1 MIQIRRHVIIPD
13 FMSVRVMAPQAAV
26 DWWLSGGINAAN
38 AIVVYQPK
46 GAASYAASLVN
57 LANPGTYDAYAGSAP
72 TWAAGTGWTFNG
84 STQYLYAHSS
94 GFSDLVSNGAYTF
107 CIRFACDG
115 NVSVRQAIFADW
127 DAAGANHSVCAEI
140 GGYLQTAA
148 HLTTTQRRTAVGTD
162 YLDSGES
169 AVSTVLVNVG
179 VTWLGVISL
188 TRNIYTDGVFRA
200 TDTPNVMANG
210 TQLAIGRGG
219 LYNAL
224 YFTGRVIAM
233 SIYDTVL
240 SGAQVTAVHT
250 AMAAL

>member
-1 MIQIRRHVIIPD
+1 
-13 FMSVRVMAPQAAV
+13 MSVRVMAPQAAV

-94 GFSDLVSNGAYTF
+94 GFSTLVSNGAYTF
-107 CIRFACDG
+107 CARFACDDD
-115 NVSVRQAIFADW
+115 VSVRQAIFADW
-127 DAAGANHSVCAEI
+127 NAAGSDGSVVEEL

-148 HLTTTQRRTAVGTD
+148 HLTTVQRQSAVVSD

-179 VTWLGVISL
+179 VTWLGVNPW

-200 TDTPNVMANG
+200 TDAPTAMMNG
-210 TQLAIGRGG
+210 TQLAIGRAGQ
-219 LYNAL
+219 YNDL
-224 YFTGRVIAM
+224 YFTGRVIALA
-233 SIYDTVL
+233 IYNTAI

>member
-1 MIQIRRHVIIPD
+1 MTLP
-13 FMSVRVMAPQAAV
+13 MTGAGPSVAGGGGL
-26 DWWLSGGINAAN
+26 DWWLSGGISAAN
-38 AIVVYQPK
+38 AILAYQAK

-94 GFSDLVSNGAYTF
+94 GFSTLVSNGAYTF
-107 CIRFACDG
+107 CARFACDDD
-115 NVSVRQAIFADW
+115 VSVRQAIFADW
-127 DAAGANHSVCAEI
+127 NAAGSDGSVVEEL

-148 HLTTTQRRTAVGTD
+148 HLTTVQRQSAVVSD

-179 VTWLGVISL
+179 VTWLGVNPW

-200 TDTPNVMANG
+200 TDAPTAMMNG
-210 TQLAIGRGG
+210 TQLAIGRAGQ
-219 LYNAL
+219 YNGL
-224 YFTGRVIAM
+224 YFTGRVIALA
-233 SIYDTVL
+233 IYNTAI

>member
-1 MIQIRRHVIIPD
+1 
-13 FMSVRVMAPQAAV
+13 MSVRVMAPQAAAV
-26 DWWLSGGINAAN
+26 DWWLSGGISAAN
-38 AIVVYQPK
+38 AILAYQAK

-72 TWAAGTGWTFNG
+72 TWAAGTGWVFNG

-107 CIRFACDG
+107 CTRFACDG
-115 NVSVRQAIFADW
+115 NVSVRQAVLADW
-127 DAAGANHSVCAEI
+127 NAAGADHSVTAEI
-140 GGYLQTAA
+140 GGSGQTAG
-148 HLTTTQRRTAVGTD
+148 HLTTNQRLSGALSD

-179 VTWLGVISL
+179 VTWLGVTPW
-188 TRNIYTDGVFRA
+188 TRDIYTDGVFRA
-200 TDTPNVMANG
+200 TDTASAMANG
-210 TQLAIGRGG
+210 TQLAIGRAG
-219 LYNAL
+219 LANAL
-224 YFTGRVIAM
+224 YFTGRVIALA
-233 SIYDTVL
+233 IYNTVL